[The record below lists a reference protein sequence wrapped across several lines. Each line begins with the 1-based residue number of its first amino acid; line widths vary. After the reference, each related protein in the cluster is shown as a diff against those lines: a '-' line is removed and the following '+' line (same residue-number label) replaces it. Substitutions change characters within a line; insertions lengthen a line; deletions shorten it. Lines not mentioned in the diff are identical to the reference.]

1 MPLSSRPSGQLL
13 TTPLASPDPIFCL
26 QIPPLPQHRAGTRCP
41 FSSFPSSQSQSVTKI
56 CQDDSQSSLFP
67 IPSSR
72 PGPSHRHL
80 CPGPLPQ
87 PPNGGP
93 CFPMMAWRSL
103 LPLPAR
109 VSYWIM
115 SPPCFLTM
123 EGKLRDVTTMP
134 WVGLAPGF
142 VLTPMGLQISVLWAA
157 RAVHTLFPL
166 PECSPHF
173 ILLMYVFIASDP
185 KAVSVPHRPLPSGH
199 IPPVQAVTPH
209 SVSWDLPHLQSFIC
223 LGVI

>member
-1 MPLSSRPSGQLL
+1 MEGARAPELQTLWPVAYYTSYMSEGFLKSS
-13 TTPLASPDPIFCL
+13 TPETSPDPVLCL
-26 QIPPLPQHRAGTRCP
+26 QMPPLPQHRAGARCP
-41 FSSFPSSQSQSVTKI
+41 FSSFLSSQSQSVTKI
-56 CQDDSQSSLFP
+56 CQEDSQSSLFP

-72 PGPSHRHL
+72 PGPSHHHL

-87 PPNGGP
+87 PPNWRP
-93 CFPMMAWRSL
+93 CFPMTAWRSL

-115 SPPCFLTM
+115 SPPCFLNV

-142 VLTPMGLQISVLWAA
+142 VLTPTGLQISVLWAA

-166 PECSPHF
+166 PECSPHLF
-173 ILLMYVFIASDP
+173 LLSLCLYSF
-185 KAVSVPHRPLPSGH
+185 RPQG
-199 IPPVQAVTPH
+199 
-209 SVSWDLPHLQSFIC
+209 SVSSS
-223 LGVI
+223 